1 MATANA
7 AVSAEM
13 SWSSYE
19 AREARSKLQYAG
31 RLKFMANTNY
41 SRRIYLH
48 LRYRNIKTDWIWKY
62 TSLNTKYNQNSKHHE
77 TETETEWRKAVIKK
91 INDAETIWRTAVAK
105 KQSLAL
111 YHQHNPEPCPSPHYR
126 GDRGSALLFQAR
138 TGALLTNQRRHELF
152 GVDPTCRLCGAQEET
167 LLHVLQQ
174 CPRLSPDPR
183 SCTLAESLALT
194 GNAEEEGAA
203 RAEATKTRLEQW
215 ERQGRCAENSGK
227 KQPNSPLT
235 LQLQPPHHSNG
246 EP

>member
-7 AVSAEM
+7 AVSGEM

-41 SRRIYLH
+41 SRRMFLH
-48 LRYRNIKTDWIWKY
+48 LRYKNIKTAWIRKY
-62 TSLNTKYNQNSKHHE
+62 MSLDKKYNENSKHHE
-77 TETETEWRKAVIKK
+77 TKTETEWRKAVSKEIS
-91 INDAETIWRTAVAK
+91 DSETTIWRTAVAK

-111 YHQHNPEPCPSPHYR
+111 YYQHKPEPCQSPHYR

-152 GVDPTCRLCGAQEET
+152 GVDPACRLCGAPEET

-174 CPRLSPDPR
+174 CPRLPADLRPGSL
-183 SCTLAESLALT
+183 TENLALT
-194 GNAEEEGAA
+194 GHTEEDRAA
-203 RAEATKTRLEQW
+203 RAEATKIRLEQW
-215 ERQGRCAENSGK
+215 ERLCRHTGNLAEKSK
-227 KQPNSPLT
+227 PTSPK
-235 LQLQPPHHSNG
+235 
-246 EP
+246 